1 MSRGIVAPAEW
12 ADGAPEGV
20 TWPTGARWV
29 RSGGRVFLSTGPRV
43 IRFLETRCV
52 FTQARWVGQPMR
64 LQPWQKRLVVDL
76 FEIDP
81 ATGRRRYR
89 WALIGMGKKQGKSE
103 LVAGLALYF
112 LLADGERAPMVLCAG
127 ANDISADLVFNPART
142 MVETEGAPLSEMCEP
157 YQRQILVPGQ
167 MNAEIRRVAASP
179 RSTEGLN
186 VFVAFLDELHE
197 WTSTSAMVTFD
208 KITNGTGAR
217 EEPMIIMTTTAGYDL
232 DTLCGRYYE
241 YGRAVE
247 AREVEDEAFF
257 FRWWSA
263 PPQLDWRSEEA
274 VAAAN
279 PNYGVTVQWPFYLD
293 QQSKKPEN
301 IYRRYFLNQWTETEA
316 AWLPAGAWAECAD
329 PALDL
334 VPGWPTF
341 IGWDAASKND
351 STALVAVQRVPVIY
365 ETDGGE
371 EEGERVVARA
381 WIWERP
387 WDTATRAPLEGWR
400 LPIDEVTATL
410 WALAE
415 RYDVRAIQ
423 FDPAF
428 ITWEAG
434 RLEAG
439 GLPML
444 EFPQHTI
451 RLTQGSQRLYE
462 MVVNGELAHDGDRVF
477 ARHIAAAVA
486 REVPGSAAW
495 RLVKGRERK
504 KMDAAI
510 AAAMAVWGLEHPP
523 EAKAG
528 AARKPNLYTFE
539 SERDPVRAFVG

>member
-1 MSRGIVAPAEW
+1 MSAGLPAPEEW
-12 ADGAPEGV
+12 ADGSPAGV
-20 TWPTGARWV
+20 EWPRGARWV

-64 LQPWQKRLVVDL
+64 LRPWQRRLVVDL

-112 LLADGERAPMVLCAG
+112 LVADGELAPMVLCAG
-127 ANDISADLVFNPART
+127 ANETSADLVFNPARV
-142 MVETEGAPLSEMCEP
+142 MVEQSETLGEVCEP
-157 YQRQILVPGQ
+157 YTKQILVPGQ
-167 MNAEIRRVAASP
+167 ANAEIRRVAASP
-179 RSTEGLN
+179 KSTEGLN

-197 WTSTSAMVTFD
+197 WTTAGAMITFD

-217 EEPMIIMTTTAGYDL
+217 EEPMIIMTTTAGHDL
-232 DTLCGRYYE
+232 ESICGQQYE

-247 AREVEDEAFF
+247 AGEVDDPGFF
-257 FRWWSA
+257 FRWWQA
-263 PPQLDWRSEEA
+263 PADLDWRSEEA

-301 IYRRYFLNQWTETEA
+301 IYRRYFLNQWTATEA
-316 AWLPAGAWAECAD
+316 AWLPSGAWASCED
-329 PALDL
+329 GNLGL
-334 VPGWPTF
+334 VAGWPTF

-365 ETDGGE
+365 EADDGGE
-371 EEGERVVARA
+371 EVGERVVVRA
-381 WIWERP
+381 WVWARP
-387 WDTATRAPLEGWR
+387 WDPQTRQPVEGWR
-400 LPIDEVTATL
+400 LPIDEVTARL
-410 WALAE
+410 WDLAG
-415 RYDVRAIQ
+415 RYDVRAVQ

-434 RLEAG
+434 RLEAA

-451 RLTQGSQRLYE
+451 RLTQGSQSLYE
-462 MVVNGELAHDGDRVF
+462 LVVNGELAHDGDRVL
-477 ARHIAAAVA
+477 ARHVAAAVA
-486 REVPGSAAW
+486 RQVPGSAAW
-495 RLVKGRERK
+495 RLVKGKGRH
-504 KMDAAI
+504 KMDAAV
-510 AAAMAVWGLEHPP
+510 ALAMAVWGLEHPP
-523 EAKAG
+523 EERARP
-528 AARKPNLYTFE
+528 RKPNLYTFE
-539 SERDPVRAFVG
+539 EAAAR